1 MSEQLDRIE
10 TKLEELALAVE
21 HRLTKVET
29 TQRGI
34 KWVIGLVAAATIAVG
49 IALFP

>member
-10 TKLEELALAVE
+10 KKVDALTVAVE

-34 KWVIGLVAAATIAVG
+34 KWLISIVTVTAIAIIVA
-49 IALFP
+49 L

>member
-10 TKLEELALAVE
+10 KNLKDLTVAVE

-34 KWVIGLVAAATIAVG
+34 KWFICLVTAAVIGIVAT
-49 IALFP
+49 L